1 MRLGLAGA
9 ATLLGLA
16 CGDGETPRRP
26 FLLVTIDTL
35 RADRVGCYGHEGAQ
49 TPAMDGLAARGT
61 RFTQAVSHVPL
72 TYPAHA
78 IMLTGLLP
86 PAIGA
91 RDNNPTR
98 PLSPDAVT
106 LAERAREAGY
116 RTGAVTAALP
126 VERRFGLDQ
135 GFDTYDDTVLR
146 RDALDVTD
154 RALAFLAEED
164 GRPWFLWVHYYD
176 PHKAYA
182 AAHRN
187 SGRDPYDASITFADA
202 QLARL
207 LDASSG
213 ADPVVLVTADHGE
226 SLGEHGEDSHGF
238 LLYEAAIRIPMILAG
253 LGRAGHVV
261 DSQVALADIYPTA
274 LAAMGLGRRPGEGT
288 HGRSLVPAARG
299 ETLADR
305 PVYLEAMAGHLR
317 GGWAPHW
324 GLRTPE
330 AKYLAGGRSE
340 LFDLTADPGETDDL
354 LEYEPG
360 REDSWADRL
369 AAFQGIEE
377 IWAGGPGG
385 PVDAAT
391 AAELAALGYA
401 GAAEGGGAI
410 KPAAGLPD
418 PRDMMG
424 DKDSRVAI
432 RQALEDGDL
441 IAAQRTFA
449 DYLGAVPDPDRMRLA
464 FLRFVVNQYGDVAVP
479 FLQHHFE
486 AMGRSPA
493 LEVTYAQALL
503 GAGRAQDALD
513 HLKGLPPDGP
523 DRAARTAVGRRA
535 RAALQGR

>member
-1 MRLGLAGA
+1 MLVA
-9 ATLLGLA
+9 ATLSLG
-16 CGDGETPRRP
+16 CGSKETARRP

-35 RADRVGCYGHEGAQ
+35 RADRVGCYGHEDAQ
-49 TPAMDGLAARGT
+49 TPAMDGLAARGV
-61 RFTQAVSHVPL
+61 RFAQAVSHVPL

-86 PAIGA
+86 PATGA

-98 PLSPDAVT
+98 PLSPNAVT

-126 VERRFGLDQ
+126 VESRFGLDQ
-135 GFDTYDDTVLR
+135 GFDLYDDTVQR

-317 GGWAPHW
+317 FGWAPHW
-324 GLRTPE
+324 GLRTPT
-330 AKYLAGGRSE
+330 AKYLAGGHSE
-340 LFDLTADPGETDDL
+340 LFDLTADPGESEDL
-354 LEYEPG
+354 LADNPG
-360 REDSWADRL
+360 HEGSWADRL
-369 AAFQGIEE
+369 AAYQGIEE
-377 IWAGGPGG
+377 LWSGDNLQAG
-385 PVDAAT
+385 PVDVDMAL
-391 AAELAALGYA
+391 ELAALGYT
-401 GAAEGGGAI
+401 GAADGGGMVQ
-410 KPAAGLPD
+410 PASGLPD
-418 PRDMMG
+418 PREMVDG
-424 DKDSRVAI
+424 RDRRVAI
-432 RQALEDGDL
+432 RQALADGDL
-441 IAAQRTFA
+441 DSAQQA
-449 DYLGAVPDPDRMRLA
+449 LGEFLSVVPEPDQMRRA
-464 FLRFVVNQYGDVAVP
+464 FLRFVVTRHADVAVP
-479 FLQHHFE
+479 FLEHHFE

-493 LEVTYAQALL
+493 LEVIYAQALL
-503 GAGRAQDALD
+503 GAGRPQDALD
-513 HLKGLPPDGP
+513 HLRDLPPDGP
-523 DRAARTAVGRRA
+523 DRGAHKALARRA